1 MKFNIGIFID
11 YKALDISKILRHKYE
26 DYEYEYDDYVFSR
39 SDIGW
44 EAWKRARHEA
54 EGLYL
59 NHEEY
64 IFDKK
69 MNDLYDKDDVCSNI
83 TYVELVSLIDK
94 VLFDYEYKSNM
105 CGTALSFCRNNTDET
120 KKYEILSTIIV
131 SECNKGT
138 YFVITR
144 AECSKYFN

>member
-69 MNDLYDKDDVCSNI
+69 MNEVIDSWVLQKLANPKDLKKMNF
-83 TYVELVSLIDK
+83 EDK
-94 VLFDYEYKSNM
+94 VAQLIFNKVKYY
-105 CGTALSFCRNNTDET
+105 LSE
-120 KKYEILSTIIV
+120 E
-131 SECNKGT
+131 
-138 YFVITR
+138 
-144 AECSKYFN
+144 

>member
-1 MKFNIGIFID
+1 MKKTLVG
-11 YKALDISKILRHKYE
+11 LCILFAPFLLNASELNE
-26 DYEYEYDDYVFSR
+26 DNKCNELEKQSFDLFLKDNRV
-39 SDIGW
+39 
-44 EAWKRARHEA
+44 
-54 EGLYL
+54 
-59 NHEEY
+59 N
-64 IFDKK
+64 FDKK